1 MPNAD
6 VVAQIQELQQ
16 IQRGTLYWRAGLTVV
31 FLLVAIICLS
41 TLQSSV
47 NGLAQPGPKQQE
59 FAKLMGENMQTK
71 IIPAAQD
78 LAQETIRGV
87 DLPGSVQK
95 LNKRAPDVAEA
106 AMSEVRKLA
115 ENIPARG
122 QKVLAAELD
131 AALDQQKDKLR
142 KIEASVTE
150 EKLNT
155 ILANLT
161 EFGKTEVTELSQE
174 LFTAHVQA
182 LNGTMK
188 DLVKIEQLEAATAQ
202 RDIPTWEMVF
212 LITDIARDD
221 FKMASAGGAGAPAPT
236 PHTTPHTTPG
246 KKEK

>member
-1 MPNAD
+1 MPNVEVA
-6 VVAQIQELQQ
+6 AQIQELQQ
-16 IQRGTLYWRAGLTVV
+16 IQRGTLYWRAGLTVA
-31 FLLVAIICLS
+31 FLLVVIISLS
-41 TLQSSV
+41 ILQSSV
-47 NGLAQPGPKQQE
+47 NGLAQPGPKQEE
-59 FAKLMGENMQTK
+59 FTKLMGERMQTQ

-95 LNKRAPDVAEA
+95 LNQRAPDVAEA

-115 ENIPARG
+115 ENVPARG
-122 QKVLAAELD
+122 QKVLAEELE
-131 AALDQQKDKLR
+131 AALSQQEERLKKFN
-142 KIEASVTE
+142 SQVTE

-155 ILANLT
+155 IMANLT
-161 EFGKTEVTELSQE
+161 EFAKTEVVEISQE
-174 LFTAHVQA
+174 MFTAHVEA

-188 DLVKIEQLEAATAQ
+188 DLIKIEQLEAPTAQ

-221 FKMASAGGAGAPAPT
+221 FKMASTGSAPT
-236 PHTTPHTTPG
+236 AIPG